1 MKVVGK
7 IDLGSINQS
16 TRPKRKSKEER
27 RAEREAKAAPKS
39 QSRHVRH
46 RNRTNEDNVVF
57 FSLSDYNCRSTGCY
71 HEHRAV
77 SADNGF
83 TCHNTFVLAD
93 GVTFNFWGC

>member
-57 FSLSDYNCRSTGCY
+57 FHYQITT
-71 HEHRAV
+71 AV
-77 SADNGF
+77 PLVATMSIEP
-83 TCHNTFVLAD
+83 LAPIMVSP
-93 GVTFNFWGC
+93 VTIPLYSRMV